1 MDGLAESPRH
11 FTDPEGRHMGI
22 EQLRELLERLQADA
36 TQVTNQELVDA
47 KAFIREQRG
56 HLANQDVSDE
66 VIAALEELRDSFSAI
81 KTVQDERATAAAE
94 LDEKRRGLL
103 SEIEDTEPA
112 EDTTT
117 ESSPGEGDG
126 GEPTEGEPATEP
138 TATEQPTGEPAAAEP
153 TETAPESQPL
163 AASAKPPARRAPIGA
178 FRTPATTRP
187 PQDER
192 LVART
197 VVTAAG
203 GSPGFVQGQPINSTA
218 ELAKAFADQIRAM
231 TTGKSGGGGKVY
243 VANATTTY
251 PEERTLRQADWVGN
265 FTKIERA
272 TEPSV
277 LTAAGGICAPL
288 QPLYD
293 VLVIGSAARPV
304 RDALA
309 RFGVDRGGIQF
320 RPSTSAATV
329 LADAVGTWTSE
340 QDADDSGDTKSC
352 YPVVCPPVD
361 EAMVY
366 AVYLC
371 LEFSNISARFDPEST
386 AANVRQG
393 LITHARRAE
402 NELLRLI
409 QAECKVLSAPKV
421 IGATRDI
428 LANLDKVSAYYRN
441 RHRIDTE
448 ISLTCI
454 LPAWVRFLMRT
465 DIARQMAAGDW
476 MQALGVADTLIEQW
490 FRNRYVTPAWH
501 LDGGIG
507 GSNEVQ
513 TLTVTGAPT
522 GGTYTLTFDGETTAA
537 IPYNATAADV
547 KDALDDLPG
556 VNYSDVTT
564 AGGPHPGTAITV
576 AFGGQYEMVNV
587 PQMTASSAGLTGGSS
602 PTVTPTT
609 TTAAGTTSTVNGVSI
624 ASQVYGNAAAGA
636 AIPGYPDQVDALLF
650 PTGSILFLDGGT
662 LDLGLVRDST
672 LNSRNRYRQ
681 FSETF
686 EGIANRAVEPLRLA
700 MTVQPTGE
708 TAGTANT
715 SGITD

>member
-1 MDGLAESPRH
+1 MVDGLAESPRH
-11 FTDPEGRHMGI
+11 VTDPEGQNMGI
-22 EQLRELLERLQADA
+22 EQLRELLERLQTDPS
-36 TQVTNQELVDA
+36 QVTSEELSQA
-47 KAFIREQRG
+47 REFIREQRG
-56 HLANQDVSDE
+56 HLASQDVSDE
-66 VIAALEELRDSFSAI
+66 VIAALEELRDSFTAVRA
-81 KTVQDERATAAAE
+81 VQDERATAAAE
-94 LDEKRRGLL
+94 LDEKRRGRL
-103 SEIEDTEPA
+103 SEIEEPEPA
-112 EDTTT
+112 SGTTT
-117 ESSPGEGDG
+117 EPPPGEGEG
-126 GEPTEGEPATEP
+126 GDPTAGDPSATEP
-138 TATEQPTGEPAAAEP
+138 TTTEQPSGDFAAAEP
-153 TETAPESQPL
+153 AEGAPETQPL
-163 AASAKPPARRAPIGA
+163 AASAKPARRAPIGT
-178 FRTPATTRP
+178 FRTSQPAP

-203 GSPGFVQGQPINSTA
+203 GSPGFMQGQAINSTA
-218 ELAKAFADQIRAM
+218 ELAKAFAEKIKAMATGRAA
-231 TTGKSGGGGKVY
+231 GSDKVY
-243 VANATTTY
+243 VANARTEF
-251 PEERTLRQADWVGN
+251 PESRLLRAADWVGN
-265 FTKIERA
+265 FTKMEQA
-272 TEPSV
+272 TSPQA
-277 LTAAGGICAPL
+277 LTAAGGICQPL

-293 VLVIGSAARPV
+293 VEVIGSSARPV

-309 RFGVDRGGIQF
+309 PFGVDRGGIQY
-320 RPSTSAATV
+320 RPPTSAATV

-340 QDADDSGDTKSC
+340 QDADDSGDTKGC
-352 YPVVCPPVD
+352 YEVVCPGVE
-361 EAMVY
+361 EAMVQ
-366 AVYLC
+366 AIWLC

-393 LITHARRAE
+393 LITHARKAE

-409 QAECKVLSAPKV
+409 QNESKVLSAAKV
-421 IGATRDI
+421 IGATRDL
-428 LANLDKVSAYYRN
+428 LANIDKASAYYRN

-448 ISLTCI
+448 ITMTCI
-454 LPAWVRFLMRT
+454 LPAWVRYMMRT

-476 MQALGVADTLIEQW
+476 MQALGVTDMMIDRW
-490 FRNRYVTPAWH
+490 FRDRGVVPAWH

-507 GSNEVQ
+507 GTNEVQ
-513 TLTVTGAPT
+513 TLTITGSPT

-556 VNYSDVTT
+556 IGYNDVTV

-576 AFGGQYEMVNV
+576 AFGGQYEATNV
-587 PQMTASSAGLTGGSS
+587 PQMTATGSFTGGSS
-602 PTVTPTT
+602 PAITPTT
-609 TTAAGTTSTVNGVSI
+609 TTASGTTSTVNGVSI

-700 MTVQPTGE
+700 MTVQPTGQ
-708 TAGTANT
+708 TAGTADT
-715 SGITD
+715 SAIAD

>member
-1 MDGLAESPRH
+1 
-11 FTDPEGRHMGI
+11 MGI

-36 TQVTNQELVDA
+36 SQVTSAELTEA
-47 KAFIREQRG
+47 KAFIREQRN
-56 HLANQDVSDE
+56 HLRDQDVSDE
-66 VIAALEELRDSFSAI
+66 VITALEELRDSHAAI
-81 KTVQDERATAAAE
+81 KTVQDTRATAAAE

-103 SEIEDTEPA
+103 SEIDEPEAPTERP
-112 EDTTT
+112 T
-117 ESSPGEGDG
+117 GEG
-126 GEPTEGEPATEP
+126 EGEG
-138 TATEQPTGEPAAAEP
+138 TAAPDPGDGDSGNLAAESTVTEQPTGEPAAADP
-153 TETAPESQPL
+153 TATTPEAQSL

-178 FRTPATTRP
+178 FRTQVAKPA
-187 PQDER
+187 QDER

-203 GSPGFVQGQPINSTA
+203 GSPGFTQGQPIGSTA
-218 ELAKAFADQIRAM
+218 QLAKAFADQIRAM
-231 TTGKSGGGGKVY
+231 TTGKAGGGGKVY

-251 PEERTLRQADWVGN
+251 PEARTLRQADWVGN
-265 FTKIERA
+265 FTKIEQA
-272 TEPSV
+272 TSAQS

-288 QPLYD
+288 QPLYE
-293 VLVIGSAARPV
+293 VEVIGSSARPV
-304 RDALA
+304 RDVLA
-309 RFGVDRGGIQF
+309 PFGVDRGGIQF
-320 RPSTSAATV
+320 RPPTSAATV
-329 LADAVGTWTSE
+329 LADAVGTWTDA
-340 QDADDSGDTKSC
+340 QDRDDSGDTKSC
-352 YPVVCPPVD
+352 YVVACPAID
-361 EAMVY
+361 EAMVQ
-366 AVYLC
+366 AIYLC

-393 LITHARRAE
+393 LITHARKAE

-409 QAECKVLSAPKV
+409 QNECKVLSAPKV

-428 LANLDKVSAYYRN
+428 LANIDKASAYYRN

-448 ISLTCI
+448 VTMTCI
-454 LPAWVRFLMRT
+454 LPAWVRFMIRT

-476 MQALGVADTLIEQW
+476 MQALGVADAMIDGW
-490 FRNRYVTPAWH
+490 FRNRNVVPAWH

-513 TLTVTGAPT
+513 TLTVTGSPT
-522 GGTYTLTFDGETTAA
+522 GGSYTLTFDGETTAA
-537 IPYNATAADV
+537 IAWNATAADV

-564 AGGPHPGTAITV
+564 AGGPHPATAITV
-576 AFGGQYEMVNV
+576 QFGGQYEMVNV
-587 PQMTASSAGLTGGSS
+587 PSMSATGSFTGG
-602 PTVTPTT
+602 TTPAIAVTT

-700 MTVQPTGE
+700 MTVQPTGG
-708 TAGTANT
+708 TAGTVDTAA
-715 SGITD
+715 IAD

>member
-1 MDGLAESPRH
+1 
-11 FTDPEGRHMGI
+11 MGI

-36 TQVTNQELVDA
+36 SQVTNQELSAA

-56 HLANQDVSDE
+56 HLAGQDVSDE
-66 VIAALEELRDSFSAI
+66 VIAALEELRDSFAAI

-94 LDEKRRGLL
+94 LDERRRGLL
-103 SEIEDTEPA
+103 SEIEEAEPEA
-112 EDTTT
+112 TTT
-117 ESSPGEGDG
+117 EPPPGEGDD
-126 GEPTEGEPATEP
+126 GEPAEGEVPIAEP
-138 TATEQPTGEPAAAEP
+138 TATEPPPGEPAAAETTDGTP
-153 TETAPESQPL
+153 ETQPL
-163 AASAKPPARRAPIGA
+163 AASARPPARRAPIGA
-178 FRTPATTRP
+178 FRTLAAARP

-203 GSPGFVQGQPINSTA
+203 GSPGFTQGQAIDSTA
-218 ELAKAFADQIRAM
+218 ELAKAFAEKIRAM
-231 TTGKSGGGGKVY
+231 TTGKAGGGDKVY
-243 VANATTTY
+243 VANAVTSY
-251 PEERTLRQADWVGN
+251 PETRLLRAADWVGN
-265 FTKIERA
+265 FTKMEQA
-272 TEPSV
+272 TSPQA
-277 LTAAGGICAPL
+277 LTAAGGICQPL

-293 VLVIGSAARPV
+293 VEVIGSSARPV

-309 RFGVDRGGIQF
+309 PFGVDRGGIQF
-320 RPSTSAATV
+320 RPPTSAATV

-352 YPVVCPPVD
+352 YAVVCPGVE
-361 EAMVY
+361 EAMVQ
-366 AVYLC
+366 AIYLC

-393 LITHARRAE
+393 LITHARKAE

-409 QAECKVLSAPKV
+409 QNESKVLSAPKV
-421 IGATRDI
+421 IGATRDL
-428 LANLDKVSAYYRN
+428 LANIDKASAYYRN

-448 ISLTCI
+448 ITMTCI
-454 LPAWVRFLMRT
+454 LPAWVRYMIRT

-476 MQALGVADTLIEQW
+476 MQALGVADSLIEQW
-490 FRNRYVTPAWH
+490 FRNRHVNPAWH

-507 GSNEVQ
+507 GANEVQ
-513 TLTVTGAPT
+513 TITITGAPT
-522 GGTYTLTFDGETTAA
+522 GGSYTLTFDGETTAA
-537 IPYNATAADV
+537 IAWNATAADV

-556 VNYSDVTT
+556 INFSDITT
-564 AGGPHPGTAITV
+564 AGGPHPATAITV
-576 AFGGQYEMVNV
+576 AFGGQYEMTNV
-587 PQMTASSAGLTGGSS
+587 PQMTATGSLTGG
-602 PTVTPTT
+602 TTPAVAVTT
-609 TTAAGTTSTVNGVSI
+609 TTASGTTSTVNGVSI

-700 MTVQPTGE
+700 MTVQPTGQ
-708 TAGTANT
+708 TAGTADT
-715 SGITD
+715 SAIAD